1 MGVGD
6 LKTRLYVKQ
15 DLNKGSQIILSKEQ
29 AHYLR
34 NVLRLREGDNI
45 ALFNGRDGEWKTKII
60 DIDKKMC
67 LFVQGGSEHS

>member
-34 NVLRLREGDNI
+34 NVLRLSEGDNI
-45 ALFNGRDGEWKTKII
+45 ALFNGRDGEWKTEII
-60 DIDKKMC
+60 NIDKKKCAC
-67 LFVQGGSEHS
+67 LC